1 MNKVPWVS
9 SFFRKRNSLLATRLR
24 CLCGERC
31 KYEQSGQ
38 YGLTHIRIYGTHIRI
53 QDGDSFQEPRLHDGI
68 TPWEGRRL
76 SRFLPCSRPGPEGK
90 LVTRERKRWR
100 SGSFIQVCPTPRD
113 FSVLSGEQR
122 IRPGLQIV
130 SKITLIPDSCTPAAT
145 CFPCLPLH
153 MCIPSA
159 NLTEIYHRKPFLLMC
174 LTQTHQPPFWTSL
187 LQGVTQTSCRSSYHL
202 LQVYHALIFI
212 HLGLPSP
219 ANSLFPPCPVYGEVS
234 GCFSSNFC

>member
-1 MNKVPWVS
+1 MRRKDLNKVPWVS
-9 SFFRKRNSLLATRLR
+9 FFFRKRNSLLATRVR

-31 KYEQSGQ
+31 KYEWSGQ
-38 YGLTHIRIYGTHIRI
+38 YGLIHIRIYGTHSRI
-53 QDGDSFQEPRLHDGI
+53 QDGDSFQEARLHDGI

-90 LVTRERKRWR
+90 LVTWGRKRWR
-100 SGSFIQVCPTPRD
+100 SGSFIKVCPTPRD
-113 FSVLSGEQR
+113 FSVLSGER
-122 IRPGLQIV
+122 RVRPRLQII
-130 SKITLIPDSCTPAAT
+130 SKITLIPDSCTPAPT

-153 MCIPSA
+153 MCIPSS

-174 LTQTHQPPFWTSL
+174 SPRHIDPPM
-187 LQGVTQTSCRSSYHL
+187 TSCRSSYHL

-212 HLGLPSP
+212 HLGLPNP
-219 ANSLFPPCPVYGEVS
+219 ANSLFPSCLVYGEVS